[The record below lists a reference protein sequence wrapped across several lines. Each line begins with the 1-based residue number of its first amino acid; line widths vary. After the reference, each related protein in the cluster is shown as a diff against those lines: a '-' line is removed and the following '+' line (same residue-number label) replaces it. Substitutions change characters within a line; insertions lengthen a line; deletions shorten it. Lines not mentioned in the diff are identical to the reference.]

1 MRLLFIFLGISL
13 SVLGIWLVWGGQWDA
28 WQDVDRASELL
39 QGYGVSSGLV
49 GFVLMVMDLVMPVP
63 GTVVMSALGFLH
75 GVIWGGLIG
84 FAGASVAGMLGYA
97 IGSAC
102 PERWARKFLGAKD
115 YERGHRL
122 FARGGGWMV
131 AVSRAVPILPEALAV
146 TAGMV
151 RMPWRKFLLAMTCGN
166 LPMAFV
172 FAWVGASGKS
182 HPKLAVVLSLAL
194 PAILWAAAWWHER
207 KNRM

>member
-1 MRLLFIFLGISL
+1 MRLVLIFLGISL
-13 SVLGIWLVWGGQWDA
+13 SVLGVWMVWGGQWEA
-28 WQDVDRASELL
+28 WADVGHASGQLR
-39 QGYGVSSGLV
+39 GYGVSSAVV
-49 GFVLMVMDLVMPVP
+49 GFLLLVLDLVLPVP
-63 GTVVMSALGFLH
+63 GTVVMSALGYLH
-75 GVIWGGLIG
+75 GALWGGLIG
-84 FAGASVAGMLGYA
+84 FAGASVAGMGGYA
-97 IGSAC
+97 IGNAC

-131 AVSRAVPILPEALAV
+131 ALSRAVPILPEAIAV

-151 RMPWRKFLLAMTCGN
+151 RMPWRMYVLSMACGN

-182 HPKLAVVLSLAL
+182 HPQLAVVLSFAV
-194 PAILWAAAWWHER
+194 PAILWSAAWWHER
-207 KNRM
+207 KQPA